1 MTVIARYRWIN
12 KKRKP
17 LSIRLGRLVRKEI
30 GMEKSLEAL
39 TISRIYRRL
48 VPLLF
53 VLLIINYLD
62 RVNIGFAALRMNQDL
77 GFSASVFGLGAGIFF
92 VGYALFEVPSNIMLY
107 KFGARIWIAR
117 IMVTWGLVSAGLA
130 FVHSQTAFYVLRF
143 LLGVAEAGFIP
154 GVVAYLAYWFPVRYR
169 SRANAGVIMATAI
182 ASAIGSPVSGL
193 LMHSLEGVNGIA
205 GWRWM
210 LLLEAAPA
218 VLLGLFTL
226 VWLTD
231 RPERAAWLPADQRK
245 WLVDEL
251 ASEAA
256 KFVRTADLPFRKIV
270 TMSRVWSLSALFVCF
285 LTAFYG
291 VLLWLP
297 QIVKHMG
304 TMTDVQVGFVSALP
318 FCCAALSMFLV
329 ARHSDKVGERKL
341 HIAICMAIGGLAL
354 LGCAFVTQPVF
365 GLILLCVAAAGIWG
379 CLAIFW
385 TLTGE
390 FLTGAAVAIGI
401 ALINTIG
408 QVGGLLG
415 PWLVG
420 VIRDFT
426 GNFSIALIVLAGAA
440 FLASLIAFL
449 LPERSG
455 DIVVEGDD
463 LRDLAPD

>member
-1 MTVIARYRWIN
+1 
-12 KKRKP
+12 
-17 LSIRLGRLVRKEI
+17 
-30 GMEKSLEAL
+30 
-39 TISRIYRRL
+39 
-48 VPLLF
+48 
-53 VLLIINYLD
+53 
-62 RVNIGFAALRMNQDL
+62 
-77 GFSASVFGLGAGIFF
+77 
-92 VGYALFEVPSNIMLY
+92 
-107 KFGARIWIAR
+107 
-117 IMVTWGLVSAGLA
+117 
-130 FVHSQTAFYVLRF
+130 
-143 LLGVAEAGFIP
+143 
-154 GVVAYLAYWFPVRYR
+154 
-169 SRANAGVIMATAI
+169 MATAI

-193 LMHSLEGVNGIA
+193 LMHSLEGVHGIA

-210 LLLEAAPA
+210 LLLEAVPA
-218 VLLGLFTL
+218 VVLGLFTL

-231 RPERAAWLPADQRK
+231 RPERATWLPDDQRK

-251 ASEAA
+251 ARETANLT
-256 KFVRTADLPFRKIV
+256 RTADLPFSKIV
-270 TMSRVWSLSALFVCF
+270 MMSRVWSLSALFVCF

-329 ARHSDKVGERKL
+329 ARHSDKVGERKQ
-341 HIAICMAIGGLAL
+341 HIAICMAIGGAAL

-426 GNFSIALIVLAGAA
+426 GNFSVALVVLAAAA

-455 DIVVEGDD
+455 DIVEEDGG

>member
-1 MTVIARYRWIN
+1 V
-12 KKRKP
+12 
-17 LSIRLGRLVRKEI
+17 
-30 GMEKSLEAL
+30 EKSIESL
-39 TISRIYRRL
+39 TMSRIYRRL

-92 VGYALFEVPSNIMLY
+92 IGYALFEVPSNIMLHR
-107 KFGARIWIAR
+107 FGARLWISR

-130 FVHSQTAFYVLRF
+130 FVHTQTSFYVLRF

-193 LMHSLEGVNGIA
+193 VMHALDGAHGFA

-218 VLLGLFTL
+218 VVLGLFVL

-231 RPERAAWLPADQRK
+231 RPEAAKWLPAEQRR
-245 WLVDEL
+245 WLVAEL
-251 ASEAA
+251 AGEAS
-256 KFVRTADLPFRKIV
+256 KLTKTASLPFLKIA
-270 TMSRVWSLSALFVCF
+270 MMPRVWCLSALFVCF

-304 TMTDVQVGFVSALP
+304 SLSDVEVGFVTALP
-318 FCCAALSMFLV
+318 FCCAAVSMYLV
-329 ARHSDKVGERKL
+329 ARHSDKVGERRL
-341 HIAICMAIGGLAL
+341 HIAVCMTIGGLAL
-354 LGCAFVTQPVF
+354 LACAFVSPPAIALV
-365 GLILLCVAAAGIWG
+365 LLCVAASGIWG
-379 CLAIFW
+379 CLAVFW

-401 ALINTIG
+401 ALINTVG
-408 QVGGLLG
+408 QFGGLFG

-420 VIRDFT
+420 VIKDLT
-426 GNFSIALIVLAGAA
+426 GNFSVALIVLAIAA
-440 FLASLIAFL
+440 FLAAVIAFL
-449 LPERSG
+449 MPDRAPEVQG
-455 DIVVEGDD
+455 NNA
-463 LRDLAPD
+463 LRADPTH

>member
-1 MTVIARYRWIN
+1 VEETI
-12 KKRKP
+12 
-17 LSIRLGRLVRKEI
+17 
-30 GMEKSLEAL
+30 EKL
-39 TISRIYRRL
+39 TISRVYKRL

-62 RVNIGFAALRMNQDL
+62 RVNIGFAALRMNKDL

-92 VGYALFEVPSNIMLY
+92 VGYALFEVPSNILLY
-107 KFGARIWIAR
+107 KFGARIWICR

-169 SRANAGVIMATAI
+169 SRANAGVIMATAV

-193 LMHSLEGVNGIA
+193 LMHALDGSHGIA

-210 LLLEAAPA
+210 LLLEAVPA
-218 VLLGLFTL
+218 VVLGLFVL

-231 RPERAAWLPADQRK
+231 RPERATWLPADQRK

-251 ASEAA
+251 ATEAA
-256 KFVRTADLPFRKIV
+256 NLTKTASLPFLKIAM
-270 TMSRVWSLSALFVCF
+270 MSRVWSLSALFVCF

-304 TMTDVQVGFVSALP
+304 TLSDVQVGFVSALP
-318 FCCAALSMFLV
+318 FCCAAISMLLV
-329 ARHSDKVGERKL
+329 SRHSDKVGERKL
-341 HIAICMAIGGLAL
+341 HIAICMAIGGAAL
-354 LGCAFVTQPVF
+354 LACALVSQPVF

-408 QVGGLLG
+408 QLGGLLG
-415 PWLVG
+415 PWIVG
-420 VIRDFT
+420 IIRDWT
-426 GNFSIALIVLAGAA
+426 GNFSVALIVLAAAA

-449 LPERSG
+449 LPERSAPAPG
-455 DIVVEGDD
+455 DKAVMA
-463 LRDLAPD
+463 DLARD

>member
-1 MTVIARYRWIN
+1 MKTTI
-12 KKRKP
+12 
-17 LSIRLGRLVRKEI
+17 E
-30 GMEKSLEAL
+30 SL
-39 TISRIYRRL
+39 TMSRIYRRL

-92 VGYALFEVPSNIMLY
+92 VGYAVFEVPSNLMLHR
-107 KFGARIWIAR
+107 FGARIWISR

-130 FVHSQTAFYVLRF
+130 FVHTQTSFYVLRF

-193 LMHSLEGVNGIA
+193 LMHSLDGIHGLA

-218 VLLGLFTL
+218 VVLGFFTFF
-226 VWLTD
+226 WLTD
-231 RPERAAWLPADQRK
+231 RPENAKWLPDDQRH
-245 WLVDEL
+245 WLVAEL
-251 ASEAA
+251 ADEAS
-256 KFVRTADLPFRKIV
+256 KLTRTANLPFVKIA
-270 TMSRVWSLSALFVCF
+270 MMPRVWSLSALFVCF

-304 TMTDVQVGFVSALP
+304 TLSDLQVGFVTALP
-318 FCCAALSMFLV
+318 FCCAALSMYLV
-329 ARHSDKVGERKL
+329 ASHSDKVGERRL
-341 HIAICMAIGGLAL
+341 HIAVCMGIGGLAL
-354 LGCAFVTQPVF
+354 LACAFVTPP
-365 GLILLCVAAAGIWG
+365 LAALALLCIAAAGIWG
-379 CLAIFW
+379 CLAVFW

-390 FLTGAAVAIGI
+390 FLTGAAVAVGI

-408 QVGGLLG
+408 QVGGLFG
-415 PWLVG
+415 PWIVG
-420 VIRDFT
+420 VVKDLT
-426 GNFSIALIVLAGAA
+426 GNFSAALIVLAVAA
-440 FLASLIAFL
+440 FLAALIAVL
-449 LPERSG
+449 MPDRAPVEPDNAALQPE
-455 DIVVEGDD
+455 
-463 LRDLAPD
+463 PTP

>member
-1 MTVIARYRWIN
+1 
-12 KKRKP
+12 
-17 LSIRLGRLVRKEI
+17 
-30 GMEKSLEAL
+30 MENTLEAS

-77 GFSASVFGLGAGIFF
+77 GFSATVFGLGAGIFF
-92 VGYALFEVPSNIMLY
+92 VGYAVFEVPSNIMLHR
-107 KFGARIWIAR
+107 FGARIWIAR

-130 FVHSQTAFYVLRF
+130 FVHSTTSFYVLRF

-182 ASAIGSPVSGL
+182 ASAIGSPVSGI
-193 LMHSLEGVNGIA
+193 LMHVLEGSHGFS

-210 LLLEAAPA
+210 LLLEAVPA
-218 VLLGLFTL
+218 VVLGLFVL

-231 RPERAAWLPADQRK
+231 RPERATWLRADQRN
-245 WLVDEL
+245 WLVAEL
-251 ASEAA
+251 ASEAS
-256 KFVRTADLPFRKIV
+256 KLTKTASLPFIKIA
-270 TMSRVWSLSALFVCF
+270 MMGRVWSLSALFVCF

-297 QIVKHMG
+297 QIIKHMG
-304 TMTDVQVGFVSALP
+304 TMSDLQVGFVTALP
-318 FCCAALSMFLV
+318 FCCAAVSMYLV
-329 ARHSDKVGERKL
+329 ARHSDKVSERRL
-341 HIAICMAIGGLAL
+341 HIAVCMSVGGLAL
-354 LGCAFVTQPVF
+354 LACAFVVQPVL
-365 GLILLCVAAAGIWG
+365 GLALLCVAAGGIWG
-379 CLAIFW
+379 CLAVFW

-390 FLTGAAVAIGI
+390 FLTGAAAAIGI

-408 QVGGLLG
+408 QCGGLLG

-420 VIRDFT
+420 VIKDLT
-426 GNFSIALIVLAGAA
+426 GNFSVALIVLAVAA
-440 FLASLIAFL
+440 FLAALIAFL
-449 LPERSG
+449 LPDRAAPSPAKTA
-455 DIVVEGDD
+455 
-463 LRDLAPD
+463 LRADPAQ

>member
-1 MTVIARYRWIN
+1 
-12 KKRKP
+12 
-17 LSIRLGRLVRKEI
+17 
-30 GMEKSLEAL
+30 MEKTIESL
-39 TISRIYRRL
+39 TMSRIYRRL

-53 VLLIINYLD
+53 ILLIINYLD

-92 VGYALFEVPSNIMLY
+92 IGYAVFEVPSNIMLHR
-107 KFGARIWIAR
+107 FGARIWIAR
-117 IMVTWGLVSAGLA
+117 IMVTWGVVSAGLA
-130 FVHSQTAFYVLRF
+130 FVHTQTSFYLLRF

-182 ASAIGSPVSGL
+182 ASAIGSPISGL
-193 LMHSLEGVNGIA
+193 LMHALDGMQGIA

-218 VLLGLFTL
+218 VVLGLFVL

-231 RPERAAWLPADQRK
+231 RPEGAQWLPADQRN
-245 WLVDEL
+245 WLVAEL
-251 ASEAA
+251 AGEAS
-256 KFVRTADLPFRKIV
+256 KLTQTASLPFLKIAR
-270 TMSRVWSLSALFVCF
+270 MPRVWSLSALFVSF

-304 TMTDVQVGFVSALP
+304 SLSDLEVGFVTALP
-318 FCCAALSMFLV
+318 FCCAAVSMYLV
-329 ARHSDKVGERKL
+329 ARHSDKVGERRL
-341 HIAICMAIGGLAL
+341 HIAVCMTIGGSAL
-354 LGCAFVTQPVF
+354 LACAFVTPPAIALV
-365 GLILLCVAAAGIWG
+365 LLCIAASGIWG
-379 CLAIFW
+379 CLAVFW

-408 QVGGLLG
+408 QFGGLFG
-415 PWLVG
+415 PWIVG
-420 VIRDFT
+420 VIKDLT
-426 GNFSIALIVLAGAA
+426 GNFSVALIVLAVAA
-440 FLASLIAFL
+440 FFAALIAFL
-449 LPERSG
+449 MPDRAPEAHGSG
-455 DIVVEGDD
+455 ALQAD
-463 LRDLAPD
+463 LTH

>member
-1 MTVIARYRWIN
+1 
-12 KKRKP
+12 
-17 LSIRLGRLVRKEI
+17 
-30 GMEKSLEAL
+30 METTIESL

-92 VGYALFEVPSNIMLY
+92 IGYAVFEVPSNIMLHR
-107 KFGARIWIAR
+107 FGARIWISR
-117 IMVTWGLVSAGLA
+117 IMITWGLVSAGLA
-130 FVHSQTAFYVLRF
+130 FVHTQTSFFILRF

-193 LMHSLEGVNGIA
+193 LMRALDGSHGIA

-218 VLLGLFTL
+218 VVLGLFVL

-231 RPERAAWLPADQRK
+231 RPERATWLPSEQRN
-245 WLVDEL
+245 WLVTEL
-251 ASEAA
+251 ASEAS
-256 KFVRTADLPFRKIV
+256 KLTKTASLPFLKIA
-270 TMSRVWSLSALFVCF
+270 MMPRVWSLSALFVCF

-304 TMTDVQVGFVSALP
+304 TMSDVQVGFVTALP
-318 FCCAALSMFLV
+318 FCCAATSMYLV
-329 ARHSDKVGERKL
+329 ARHSDRVGERRL
-341 HIAICMAIGGLAL
+341 HIAVCMTIGGFALLACAFVSQPVIGLAL
-354 LGCAFVTQPVF
+354 LC
-365 GLILLCVAAAGIWG
+365 IAAGGIWG
-379 CLAIFW
+379 CLAVFW

-415 PWLVG
+415 PWVVG
-420 VIRDFT
+420 VIKDLT
-426 GNFSIALIVLAGAA
+426 GNFSVALVVLAIAA
-440 FLASLIAFL
+440 FLAALIAFL
-449 LPERSG
+449 MPDRGAPAPASNALQP
-455 DIVVEGDD
+455 D
-463 LRDLAPD
+463 LIQ

>member
-1 MTVIARYRWIN
+1 
-12 KKRKP
+12 
-17 LSIRLGRLVRKEI
+17 
-30 GMEKSLEAL
+30 MEKSIESL
-39 TISRIYRRL
+39 TMSRIYRRL

-92 VGYALFEVPSNIMLY
+92 IGYALFEVPSNIMLHR
-107 KFGARIWIAR
+107 FGARLWISR

-130 FVHSQTAFYVLRF
+130 FVHTQTSFYVLRF

-193 LMHSLEGVNGIA
+193 VMHALDGAHGFA

-218 VLLGLFTL
+218 VVLGLFVL

-231 RPERAAWLPADQRK
+231 RPEAAKWLPAEQRR
-245 WLVDEL
+245 WLVAEL
-251 ASEAA
+251 AGEAS
-256 KFVRTADLPFRKIV
+256 KLTKTASLPFLKIA
-270 TMSRVWSLSALFVCF
+270 MMPRVWCLSALFVCF

-304 TMTDVQVGFVSALP
+304 SLSDVEVGFVTALP
-318 FCCAALSMFLV
+318 FCCAAVSMYLV
-329 ARHSDKVGERKL
+329 ARHSDKVGERRL
-341 HIAICMAIGGLAL
+341 HIAVCMTIGGLAL
-354 LGCAFVTQPVF
+354 LACAFVSPPAIALV
-365 GLILLCVAAAGIWG
+365 LLCVAASGIWG
-379 CLAIFW
+379 CLAVFW

-401 ALINTIG
+401 ALINTVG
-408 QVGGLLG
+408 QFGGLFG
-415 PWLVG
+415 PWIVG
-420 VIRDFT
+420 VIKDLT
-426 GNFSIALIVLAGAA
+426 GNFSVALIVLAIAA
-440 FLASLIAFL
+440 FLAAVIAFL
-449 LPERSG
+449 MPDRAPEVQG
-455 DIVVEGDD
+455 NNA
-463 LRDLAPD
+463 LRADPTH

>member
-1 MTVIARYRWIN
+1 
-12 KKRKP
+12 
-17 LSIRLGRLVRKEI
+17 
-30 GMEKSLEAL
+30 MEKTIESL
-39 TISRIYRRL
+39 TMSRIFRRL

-92 VGYALFEVPSNIMLY
+92 IGYAVFEVPSNIMLHR
-107 KFGARIWIAR
+107 FGARLWISR

-130 FVHSQTAFYVLRF
+130 FVHTQTSFYVLRF

-193 LMHSLEGVNGIA
+193 LMHALDGTHGMA

-218 VLLGLFTL
+218 VVLGLFVL

-231 RPERAAWLPADQRK
+231 RPEGARWLPTEQRS
-245 WLVDEL
+245 WLVAEL
-251 ASEAA
+251 AGEAS
-256 KFVRTADLPFRKIV
+256 KLTKTASLPFLKIA
-270 TMSRVWSLSALFVCF
+270 MMPRVWCLSALFVCF

-304 TMTDVQVGFVSALP
+304 TLSDVQVGFVTALP
-318 FCCAALSMFLV
+318 FCCAAVSMYLV
-329 ARHSDKVGERKL
+329 ARHSDKVGERRL
-341 HIAICMAIGGLAL
+341 HIAVCMTIGGLAL
-354 LGCAFVTQPVF
+354 LACAFVSPPAVA
-365 GLILLCVAAAGIWG
+365 LVLLCIAASGIWG
-379 CLAIFW
+379 CLAVFW

-408 QVGGLLG
+408 QFGGLFG
-415 PWLVG
+415 PWIVG
-420 VIRDFT
+420 VIKDLT
-426 GNFSIALIVLAGAA
+426 GNFSVALIVLAIAA
-440 FLASLIAFL
+440 FLAALIAFL
-449 LPERSG
+449 MPDRAPVAQG
-455 DIVVEGDD
+455 NTA
-463 LRDLAPD
+463 LRADPTH